1 MLKQGVLR
9 MSPKIRWLSVGK
21 SLISRNVGR
30 RPLALRSFLRNGEDC
45 HRTGIPP
52 KCGVHDAGKAIF
64 ILGICLTILG
74 AILWKTGGLGGLGR
88 LPGDI
93 FVQKGNTTFSFP
105 IVTCIIVSL
114 VLTLL
119 GWLFRR

>member
-1 MLKQGVLR
+1 MHDLGKLLFRLGLVL
-9 MSPKIRWLSVGK
+9 MV
-21 SLISRNVGR
+21 V
-30 RPLALRSFLRNGEDC
+30 
-45 HRTGIPP
+45 
-52 KCGVHDAGKAIF
+52 
-64 ILGICLTILG
+64 G

-93 FVQKGNTTFSFP
+93 FVQKGNTTFAFP
-105 IVTCIIVSL
+105 IVTCLVISL